1 MGNWTRYPIIP
12 LCKAKILP

>member
-1 MGNWTRYPIIP
+1 MVNWTRYPIIP